1 MSHLPATTPASA
13 TPSAPTSAS
22 TTAAPTTSAIRPRAP
37 APAVAAES
45 RCAAVVIRSAPAA
58 RTPAPLT
65 PTVPGVAIGV
75 AVGGRILVAVR
86 GLTNRGAVAVLAC
99 RAISRRAVRR
109 LHRRRRP
116 LGSRLMLS
124 VCRSAV
130 LRNRRASPASICI
143 GALLR
148 LPICPGSWVVRL
160 TDALRSIPIRHRATT
175 RVSAG
180 GWVIAI
186 AVMSGAVGAIP
197 RIAGPIVAAMP
208 GIVSVVRPAV
218 IHDGG
223 AAPAATP
230 AAIAPG
236 AATAAHHGTHRNAN
250 SKREDRS
257 RRDVRRSVSR
267 RYVGI
272 PVNHRRVVDRNVHHL
287 RICRLNHDGLWR
299 WLRHHY
305 L

>member
-148 LPICPGSWVVRL
+148 LPIC
-160 TDALRSIPIRHRATT
+160 
-175 RVSAG
+175 AG
-180 GWVIAI
+180 CWVIAI